1 MRLQGKV
8 ALITGAA
15 KSQGRSHAIRLAE
28 EGADIIA
35 VDICRQIGFVPYP
48 MATKDDLAETVA
60 AVEALD
66 RRIVAAVADVR
77 DRATLQDAVD
87 AGVAELGRLDIV
99 SANAAVTSVQKYS
112 DVTDEI
118 WDTTLDVNLKG
129 VWNTCSVAIPHLLAA
144 GGGSITITSSSA
156 GIRALPF
163 YLPYVAA
170 KHALVGL
177 ARTLALE
184 LSDRNIRVN
193 TIHPTG
199 VDTPQGHSDVLP
211 ELLDERPDLR
221 ALFMNSLPVSHIQSV
236 DISNA
241 LLYLSSEDARYITG
255 TTLVVDAGST
265 IR

>member
-48 MATKDDLAETVA
+48 MATEDDLAETVG

-66 RRIVAAVADVR
+66 RRIVATVADVR
-77 DRATLQDAVD
+77 DRDALKEAVD
-87 AGVAELGRLDIV
+87 RAVAELGRLDIV
-99 SANAAVTSVQKYS
+99 SANAAITSVQKYS
-112 DVTDEI
+112 DVTDEV

-199 VDTPQGHSDVLP
+199 VDTPQGHSEVLP
-211 ELLDERPDLR
+211 VLLDERPDLR
-221 ALFMNSLPVSHIQSV
+221 SLFMNSLPVSHIQPI

-241 LLYLSSEDARYITG
+241 LLYLSSDDARYVTG
-255 TTLVVDAGST
+255 TTLVVDAGAT